1 MSEHPMSYLS
11 LSLSLSLLLLSF
23 LLPSSSLSASNQTL
37 IPNPYFQPHNL
48 LVTSRPFKLSPGT
61 SLSSYIAFSF
71 SPNATHTHLAILL
84 FSSKFLPLSGPGSG
98 NPVPSEERLVGVVF
112 DARANNVGVCVGSV
126 DPSVVRDLGSVGLA
140 IGGGEKLRSWVDY
153 DASSKELEVRVQ
165 KSGSE
170 DRPYEPVLAHPVN
183 FSRLWGDGANLMLGI
198 SSVSESSSKDG
209 GNDVVGSGNVNVFSW
224 EYRVRELPSSMH
236 SMPVDPSRFP
246 IEHHAVPGGC
256 TGYWGSLSVV

>member
-1 MSEHPMSYLS
+1 MTTSCYGSFRVGQAA
-11 LSLSLSLLLLSF
+11 SLLRRVR
-23 LLPSSSLSASNQTL
+23 AEQGN
-37 IPNPYFQPHNL
+37 QPHNL
-48 LVTSRPFKLSPGT
+48 LVTFRPFKLSPGT

-71 SPNATHTHLAILL
+71 SPNATHTHLAILF

-140 IGGGEKLRSWVDY
+140 IGGGEKLRSWADY

-170 DRPYEPVLAHPVN
+170 DRPYEPVLAYPVN

-236 SMPVDPSRFP
+236 SMPVDPSACHVGQQGR
-246 IEHHAVPGGC
+246 HVG
-256 TGYWGSLSVV
+256 

>member
-1 MSEHPMSYLS
+1 M
-11 LSLSLSLLLLSF
+11 
-23 LLPSSSLSASNQTL
+23 
-37 IPNPYFQPHNL
+37 PHNL

-61 SLSSYIAFSF
+61 SLSFYIAFSF
-71 SPNATHTHLAILL
+71 SLNATHTHLTLLL

-140 IGGGEKLRSWVDY
+140 IGGGKKLRSWVDY

-170 DRPYEPVLAHPVN
+170 DRPYLRAGPRASCQFFEVMGGWCESDA
-183 FSRLWGDGANLMLGI
+183 GDQFGQ
-198 SSVSESSSKDG
+198 
-209 GNDVVGSGNVNVFSW
+209 
-224 EYRVRELPSSMH
+224 
-236 SMPVDPSRFP
+236 
-246 IEHHAVPGGC
+246 
-256 TGYWGSLSVV
+256 

>member
-1 MSEHPMSYLS
+1 MEVG
-11 LSLSLSLLLLSF
+11 
-23 LLPSSSLSASNQTL
+23 
-37 IPNPYFQPHNL
+37 PHNL

-61 SLSSYIAFSF
+61 TLSSYIAFSF

-153 DASSKELEVRVQ
+153 DASSKELEVRGR
-165 KSGSE
+165 SPAARTG
-170 DRPYEPVLAHPVN
+170 LT
-183 FSRLWGDGANLMLGI
+183 SR
-198 SSVSESSSKDG
+198 ESSSKDG

-224 EYRVRELPSSMH
+224 EYRVWELPSSMH
-236 SMPVDPSRFP
+236 SMPVDPSAC
-246 IEHHAVPGGC
+246 H
-256 TGYWGSLSVV
+256 GSVRSRRLQFLDC